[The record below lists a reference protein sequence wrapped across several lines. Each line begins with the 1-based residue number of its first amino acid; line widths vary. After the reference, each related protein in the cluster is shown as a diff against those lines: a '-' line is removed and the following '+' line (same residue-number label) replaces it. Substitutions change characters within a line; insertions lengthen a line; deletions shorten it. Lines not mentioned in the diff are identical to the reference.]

1 MPTKKIFRKKKT
13 SKPRKYSRKTKN
25 SRKPKDSRKTNYR
38 RTSKQ
43 KYSRK
48 TKKGGEEYDIENQLG
63 KDKTPEEYEIDE
75 NDIEN
80 QYPKE
85 YTNVKSVQSSMNYL
99 PTIQETKRTTQN
111 SQETPEI
118 DYKMAETIPVEIEK
132 HSWFDPRRHVESRVK
147 QQDYDTMMEN
157 YYATMANTPEEYGNK
172 YGEYVEFKG
181 GKKKGKKKTTSRKYR
196 K

>member
-1 MPTKKIFRKKKT
+1 MPTKKIFRKKRT
-13 SKPRKYSRKTKN
+13 SKPKDSRKPRKYSRKTNKQ
-25 SRKPKDSRKTNYR
+25 KDRRKTNYT
-38 RTSKQ
+38 RTSKTN
-43 KYSRK
+43 YRSK

-99 PTIQETKRTTQN
+99 PTIQEPKRTTQN

-147 QQDYDTMMEN
+147 QEDYDTMMEN
-157 YYATMANTPEEYGNK
+157 YYTTMANTPEEYGNK

-181 GKKKGKKKTTSRKYR
+181 GKKPTSRKY
-196 K
+196 KK

>member
-1 MPTKKIFRKKKT
+1 MPTKKIFRKKRT
-13 SKPRKYSRKTKN
+13 SKPKDSRKPRKY
-25 SRKPKDSRKTNYR
+25 SRKPKDSRKPR
-38 RTSKQ
+38 

-85 YTNVKSVQSSMNYL
+85 YTNVKSVQGSMNYL
-99 PTIQETKRTTQN
+99 PTIQQTKKSTQN